1 MLNDLKFVAGA
12 VAKKDFV
19 PELLFF
25 RIKNKSIYAFNGTV
39 AISTPTDLEVT
50 AIPKAALFLKAIE
63 KVPDGAQVL
72 LNLTK
77 AGRVSVK
84 AGKLTVYVECLEDDT
99 ALPEVEPEGAVTL
112 LPGGLLPIFEKLK
125 PFMGV
130 DASRPWSRGVLLRG
144 QSAFVTN
151 NIVLIQHWLPFVFP
165 VELTVPA
172 DAVNEMVRIGV
183 EPVSVQATERS
194 VTFHYP
200 NGAWLRTAHA
210 TDPWPDL
217 SRVLDNPSNAVPF
230 VDGFFKGVDDLAA
243 FKGKED
249 RLYLRGGTLATSM
262 HEGDGATVDLDD
274 FGGIGCH
281 FLSQTAKLDGI
292 ATSID
297 FTLYPGPCLFFG
309 TMLRGAI
316 IGLRTHDAP

>member
-99 ALPEVEPEGAVTL
+99 AFPEVEPEGAVTL
-112 LPGGLLPIFEKLK
+112 LPGGLLPIFSKLK

-130 DASRPWSRGVLLRG
+130 DASRPWSRGILLRG
-144 QSAFVTN
+144 QSAFATN
-151 NIVLIQHWLPFVFP
+151 NIVLIQHWLPSAFP

-217 SRVLDNPSNAVPF
+217 SRVLDNPSEARPF

-262 HEGDGATVDLDD
+262 HEGAGATVDLDD

-309 TMLRGAI
+309 NMLRGAI

>member
-77 AGRVSVK
+77 AGRISVK

-99 ALPEVEPEGAVTL
+99 AFPEVAPEGAVTP

-130 DASRPWSRGVLLRG
+130 DASRPWSRGILLRG
-144 QSAFVTN
+144 QSAFATN
-151 NIVLIQHWLPFVFP
+151 NIVLIQHWLPSVFP
-165 VELTVPA
+165 VDLTVPA

-183 EPVSVQATERS
+183 EPVSAQATERS

-210 TDPWPDL
+210 TDSWPDL
-217 SRVLDNPSNAVPF
+217 SRVLDNPSEARPF

-249 RLYLRGGTLATSM
+249 RLYLRDGTLATSM

-281 FLSQTAKLDGI
+281 FLSQVAKLDGI
-292 ATSID
+292 ATRID
-297 FTLYPGPCLFFG
+297 FTLYPSPCLFFG
-309 TMLRGAI
+309 DMLRGAI